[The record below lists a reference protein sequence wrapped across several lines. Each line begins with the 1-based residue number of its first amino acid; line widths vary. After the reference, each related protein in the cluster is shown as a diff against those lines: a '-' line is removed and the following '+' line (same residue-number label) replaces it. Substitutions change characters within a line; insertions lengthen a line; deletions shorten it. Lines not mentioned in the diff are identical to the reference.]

1 MPVWDSA
8 SHVSLN
14 YGLSTE
20 DGAAARL
27 PGITMSSEEYR
38 QSDRVNFRVPIE
50 ASWVTRGGTDKK
62 QQVETL
68 LVSRNG
74 GVIRL
79 ADKLDA
85 GQELLLRRQCEGD
98 LVRRARAR
106 VVAEIDKE
114 LDGYLYAFAF
124 TEKHPDFWDIEFPSP
139 LGGDEALA
147 RLLMECGFCQR
158 REVVYLNELELR
170 SFESRK
176 CIARICKVCEAP
188 AVWIEAQ
195 SEFAPADS
203 PTTRAEQEED
213 RVIPRRNRTRVK
225 ARVLA
230 CIRRRGFQE
239 EVAVCEDLSKG
250 GIAFRSRNEFPK
262 GTRVE
267 VAVPFTPG
275 AGAIFV
281 PIRIVFS
288 RAIPSAG
295 LYRHGASYIREAV
308 APVK

>member
-158 REVVYLNELELR
+158 KEVVYLNELELK
-170 SFESRK
+170 SLDSRK
-176 CIARICKVCEAP
+176 WIARVCRHCDAP

-195 SEFAPADS
+195 SEVHQ
-203 PTTRAEQEED
+203 PTLLSKPTEE
-213 RVIPRRNRTRVK
+213 RVVPRRNRTRVK

-250 GIAFRSRNEFPK
+250 GISFRSRNEYPE

-275 AGAIFV
+275 SGAIFV